1 MLVLDMKF
9 GSWIMCHLLIVD
21 RLHYCWSYYIV
32 RFVRFNASS
41 SSGDH
46 HRLQTLVL
54 VSCRSR
60 VTRTC
65 CGRVLAQER
74 RTSKPALRQ
83 DSRHP
88 LACPDLLVLY
98 SADSNC
104 SPETG
109 TRLRHRLSLAN
120 RTDGRRRSHLWT
132 SSLLFRRP
140 LPNRGSRRPAS
151 VDPLCPVSHI
161 CANYVLLL
169 LGAGKVTCLTR
180 PAPVWKPMADKGV
193 VCSRL
198 DPACWQSPFIQLQLL
213 TSVCFTIVDV
223 FLLFSLLSSTKLL
236 LLCMF
241 VNTYSGSVSV

>member
-9 GSWIMCHLLIVD
+9 GSWIICHLLIVD
-21 RLHYCWSYYIV
+21 RLHQCWSYYIV
-32 RFVRFNASS
+32 RFVRFNISS

-65 CGRVLAQER
+65 CGRVLAQVR
-74 RTSKPALRQ
+74 MTSKPALRQ

-161 CANYVLLL
+161 CANCVLLL
-169 LGAGKVTCLTR
+169 LGAGQGHL
-180 PAPVWKPMADKGV
+180 PHPP
-193 VCSRL
+193 
-198 DPACWQSPFIQLQLL
+198 
-213 TSVCFTIVDV
+213 
-223 FLLFSLLSSTKLL
+223 
-236 LLCMF
+236 
-241 VNTYSGSVSV
+241 GSCIETNGR

>member
-9 GSWIMCHLLIVD
+9 GSWIICHLLIVD
-21 RLHYCWSYYIV
+21 RLHHCWFYYIV
-32 RFVRFNASS
+32 RFFRFNTSS

-65 CGRVLAQER
+65 CGRVLGQER
-74 RTSKPALRQ
+74 RTSKAALRQ

-161 CANYVLLL
+161 CANCVLLL
-169 LGAGKVTCLTR
+169 LGAGQGHLPHPPGSC
-180 PAPVWKPMADKGV
+180 MADKGV

-198 DPACWQSPFIQLQLL
+198 DPACWQSPFIQLQL

-223 FLLFSLLSSTKLL
+223 FYFFSSFQHK
-236 LLCMF
+236 
-241 VNTYSGSVSV
+241 VSFIIYVC